1 MRGAQAPTGVS
12 GMRLRFLKLAVALAA
27 AVLGVATA
35 PAAEPNW
42 PPSLIIATASPGGTY
57 HEYGAALAQLL
68 TRKLDLPVAERITE
82 GPRENIKLIES
93 GDVQIA
99 FVTMGVALQAW
110 NGTGDWTHGQHFQS
124 MRALFPMYD
133 TPFTFVV
140 PKDSPI
146 QSLAG
151 MAGKRIGVGPAGG
164 TSGIY
169 LPQFLAAL
177 KIEAELAHGT
187 WDEMAAQFRAG
198 KLDALAAAAGAPFP
212 ALAALDAQ
220 KAVRFVP
227 LSESEIVTLRLAM
240 PELAASVIPAGAYP
254 SLLRNY
260 RTVGLYNF
268 AVANKNLPNDLA
280 YAIVDTVF
288 ANRDVLVQAHP
299 AAAATVRSNFSHNG
313 FLPYHPGALRY
324 YSNLATRGTLYG
336 D

>member
-1 MRGAQAPTGVS
+1 
-12 GMRLRFLKLAVALAA
+12 MRLSAFGIAA
-27 AVLGVATA
+27 ALVAA
-35 PAAEPNW
+35 SLFAANARAAEPNW
-42 PPSLIIATASPGGTY
+42 PPSLTVATASSGGTY
-57 HEYGAALAQLL
+57 HAYGAGLAQLL
-68 TRKLDLPVAERITE
+68 TRVLDVPVAERITE
-82 GPRENIKLIES
+82 GPTENIQLIES
-93 GDVQIA
+93 GEVQIG
-99 FVTMGVALQAW
+99 FVTMGVALHGW
-110 NGTGDWTHGQHFQS
+110 DGTGDWTHGQRFQS
-124 MRALFPMYD
+124 IRALFPMYD

-151 MAGKRIGVGPAGG
+151 MAGKRIGVGPGGG

-169 LPQFLAAL
+169 MPQFLAAL
-177 KIEAELAHGT
+177 KIQAELVHGT
-187 WDEMAAQFRAG
+187 WDEMAAQLQAG
-198 KLDALAAAAGAPFP
+198 KLDALAAAVGAPFP

-254 SLLRNY
+254 SLLRHY

-268 AVANKNLPNDLA
+268 AVASKDIPNDLA
-280 YAIVDTVF
+280 YAIVDAVF
-288 ANRDVLVQAHP
+288 ANREALVQAHP
-299 AAAATVRSNFSHNG
+299 AAAATVRSNFSQNG

-324 YSNLATRGTLYG
+324 YSNLATRGTLHG

>member
-1 MRGAQAPTGVS
+1 
-12 GMRLRFLKLAVALAA
+12 MRLSAFGITAALVAASLFA
-27 AVLGVATA
+27 ATA
-35 PAAEPNW
+35 RAAEPNW

-57 HEYGAALAQLL
+57 HAYGAALAQLL
-68 TRKLDLPVAERITE
+68 TRALGLPVAERITE
-82 GPRENIKLIES
+82 GPTENIKLIES
-93 GDVQIA
+93 GEVQIG
-99 FVTMGVALQAW
+99 FVTMGVALHGW
-110 NGTGDWTHGQHFQS
+110 DGTGDWTHGQRFQS
-124 MRALFPMYD
+124 IRALFPMYD

-151 MAGKRIGVGPAGG
+151 MAGKRIGVGPGGG

-169 LPQFLAAL
+169 MPQFLAAL
-177 KIEAELAHGT
+177 KIQAELVHGT
-187 WDEMAAQFRAG
+187 WDEMAAQLQAG
-198 KLDALAAAAGAPFP
+198 KLDALAAAVGAPFP

-254 SLLRNY
+254 SLLRHY

-268 AVANKNLPNDLA
+268 AVASKDIPNDLA
-280 YAIVDTVF
+280 YAIVDAVF
-288 ANRDVLVQAHP
+288 ANREALVQAHP
-299 AAAATVRSNFSHNG
+299 AAAATVRSNFSQNG

-324 YSNLATRGTLYG
+324 YSNLATRGTLHG